1 MAKNSILVET
11 FDHLTTIIV
20 ALVRLDVALNAAL
33 WIWRTNTPTGQLRM
47 TADQA
52 AAKMPLDNKT
62 KYSLVSL
69 ALVVISFALV
79 FGVICSNPLMVAP
92 GVSLNLEAAKLILLG
107 KVPYLDFFCL
117 SSPLLLYAS
126 VVPLSVGQALGL
138 LPSLASNVLVWSLA
152 LVSVLSCAAILLPRR
167 HHREWHYFPLFLV
180 AYALANVLML
190 FQIGQGEHLV
200 MLALTPYF
208 LVRWL
213 RWNGQTV
220 SRREAIVS
228 GAFAAF
234 AVCLWHG
241 FLAIAASL
249 EVFWLLSLRRFRPLL
264 ALEVRACICTV
275 SILLLS
281 ALSLP
286 EAARNEYI
294 SLVFPLLSLGYQC
307 HDWSIYGINSVPE
320 RRDIFYTA
328 IAAILFVL
336 PFRRRTSLAAP
347 LAVVFL
353 VGFALYLSQLKGLSQ
368 SAIPM
373 IFAITLLLSV
383 NLSIAGGIVRRISR
397 NVYSRRLRASAGNGA
412 SWRNPLVSNLGLLA
426 YAVSVLVL
434 AGAFLKQQE
443 SKIGRGLPL
452 AGEACLELAR
462 EQTSSSSGEQRLS
475 QDSELASCAAWLAK
489 YSRESDEVMFLTDSL
504 VPGYPL
510 MLQMKRK
517 PSGYLLQSDC
527 LVELEACERESL
539 QPKVFEA
546 YAQKLYTRLD
556 GDIASQRA
564 KMIFVQDVTI
574 DDLLKKHKVAA
585 TLLKHYELKGHAR
598 LKAANEE
605 PLEHTG
611 FNYNIGVF
619 LPRRPQP

>member
-1 MAKNSILVET
+1 VIL
-11 FDHLTTIIV
+11 
-20 ALVRLDVALNAAL
+20 
-33 WIWRTNTPTGQLRM
+33 
-47 TADQA
+47 
-52 AAKMPLDNKT
+52 
-62 KYSLVSL
+62 
-69 ALVVISFALV
+69 FALL
-79 FGVICSNPLMVAP
+79 FGVICSNPLMIAP
-92 GVSLNLEAAKLILLG
+92 GVALNLEAARLIALG

-126 VVPLSVGQALGL
+126 VVPLSFGQALGIP
-138 LPSLASNVLVWSLA
+138 PSLASNLMVWCLA

-167 HHREWHYFPLFLV
+167 HHREWHCFPPFVV

-190 FQIGQGEHLV
+190 FQIGQSEHLV

-228 GAFAAF
+228 GIYAAF

-241 FLAIAASL
+241 FWFMAASL

-264 ALEVRACICTV
+264 ALEVGACICTV

-286 EAARNEYI
+286 QAARNEYI

-307 HDWSIYGINSVPE
+307 HDWSIYGINSVPD
-320 RRDIFYTA
+320 RRNVFYTA

-347 LAVVFL
+347 LVVIFL

-373 IFAITLLLSV
+373 IFASTLLLSV
-383 NLSIAGGIVRRISR
+383 DLSIAGVIVRRVSR
-397 NVYSRRLRASAGNGA
+397 NVHRRRMRASAGKGA
-412 SWRNPLVSNLGLLA
+412 SWRNPLASNLGLFA
-426 YAVSVLVL
+426 YAVSILVL
-434 AGAFLKQQE
+434 AGAFLRQQE
-443 SKIGRGLPL
+443 SKIGRALPL
-452 AGEACLELAR
+452 VGEVIPEEIAR
-462 EQTSSSSGEQRLS
+462 LK
-475 QDSELASCAAWLAK
+475 SELAPSSLAGQSSAETSELAGCAAWLAK
-489 YSRESDEVMFLTDSL
+489 YSRDNDEVMFLTDSL

-517 PSGYLLQSDC
+517 PAGYLLQSDC

-546 YAQKLYTRLD
+546 YAEKLYTRLD
-556 GDIASQRA
+556 GDIASERA

-574 DDLLKKHKVAA
+574 DDLLKKHKVSA
-585 TLLKHYELKGHAR
+585 TLLKNYELKGHAR

-605 PLEHTG
+605 PIEHTG

-619 LPRRPQP
+619 LPRRQQP

>member
-1 MAKNSILVET
+1 
-11 FDHLTTIIV
+11 
-20 ALVRLDVALNAAL
+20 
-33 WIWRTNTPTGQLRM
+33 M

-52 AAKMPLDNKT
+52 AVKMPLDNKA

-69 ALVVISFALV
+69 ALVMILFALV
-79 FGVICSNPLMVAP
+79 FAVICSNPLMIAP
-92 GVSLNLEAAKLILLG
+92 GVALNLEAAKLIAVG

-126 VVPLSVGQALGL
+126 VVPLSFGQALGIP
-138 LPSLASNVLVWSLA
+138 PSLASNLMVWSLA
-152 LVSVLSCAAILLPRR
+152 LVSVLSSAAILLPRR
-167 HHREWHYFPLFLV
+167 HHREWHYFPSFIV

-190 FQIGQGEHLV
+190 FQIGQGEHLA

-213 RWNGQTV
+213 RWNGHAV
-220 SRREAIVS
+220 SRREALAS

-241 FLAIAASL
+241 FLFIAASL
-249 EVFWLLSLRRFRPLL
+249 EVFWLFSLRRFRPLL

-347 LAVVFL
+347 LVVIFL

-368 SAIPM
+368 SAIAM
-373 IFAITLLLSV
+373 IFATTLLLS
-383 NLSIAGGIVRRISR
+383 LDICIMGSIVRLVSRDFCSFRLSR
-397 NVYSRRLRASAGNGA
+397 NVLSRRMRASAGNGS
-412 SWRNPLVSNLGLLA
+412 SWRNPLVGKLGLFV
-426 YAVSVLVL
+426 YAVSILVL

-443 SKIGRGLPL
+443 CKIGRALPL
-452 AGEACLELAR
+452 VGEACLEPAR
-462 EQTSSSSGEQRLS
+462 EQTSSSSGEQS
-475 QDSELASCAAWLAK
+475 IAQDSELSSCAAWLAK
-489 YSRESDEVMFLTDSL
+489 YSRENDEVMFLTDSL

-517 PSGYLLQSDC
+517 PAGYLLQSDC

-546 YAQKLYTRLD
+546 YAAKLYTRLD

-605 PLEHTG
+605 PVEHTG

>member
-1 MAKNSILVET
+1 
-11 FDHLTTIIV
+11 
-20 ALVRLDVALNAAL
+20 
-33 WIWRTNTPTGQLRM
+33 M

-52 AAKMPLDNKT
+52 AAKMPLDNKA

-69 ALVVISFALV
+69 ALVVILFALV

-107 KVPYLDFFCL
+107 KVPYFDFFCL

-126 VVPLSVGQALGL
+126 VVPLSFGQALGL
-138 LPSLASNVLVWSLA
+138 PPSLASNLLVCSLA

-167 HHREWHYFPLFLV
+167 HHREWHYFPLFIV

-213 RWNGQTV
+213 RWNDHPV
-220 SRREAIVS
+220 SRRQAIVS
-228 GAFAAF
+228 GVFAAF
-234 AVCLWHG
+234 AACLWHG
-241 FLAIAASL
+241 ILFIAASL

-264 ALEVRACICTV
+264 ALEVRACICTL
-275 SILLLS
+275 SILLLA

-286 EAARNEYI
+286 DAARNEYI

-307 HDWSIYGINSVPE
+307 HDWSIYGINSVPD
-320 RRDIFYTA
+320 RRDIFYIA

-347 LAVVFL
+347 LVIIFL

-373 IFAITLLLSV
+373 IFATALLLSV
-383 NLSIAGGIVRRISR
+383 NLSIAGVIVRRISR
-397 NVYSRRLRASAGNGA
+397 NVHGRRMLASAGKGA
-412 SWRNPLVSNLGLLA
+412 SWRNPLASNLGLFA
-426 YAVSVLVL
+426 YAVSILVL

-443 SKIGRGLPL
+443 SKMGRALPL
-452 AGEACLELAR
+452 AGEVIPEEIARQKSELAPSSLPGQSSA
-462 EQTSSSSGEQRLS
+462 ETSEP
-475 QDSELASCAAWLAK
+475 ASCAAWLAK
-489 YSRESDEVMFLTDSL
+489 YSRDNDEVMFLTDSL

-517 PSGYLLQSDC
+517 PAGYLLQSDC

-546 YAQKLYTRLD
+546 YAEKLYTRLE

-564 KMIFVQDVTI
+564 KIIFVQDVTI
-574 DDLLKKHKVAA
+574 GDLLNKHKVAA

-605 PLEHTG
+605 PVEHNG

-619 LPRRPQP
+619 LPRSPQP

>member
-1 MAKNSILVET
+1 
-11 FDHLTTIIV
+11 
-20 ALVRLDVALNAAL
+20 
-33 WIWRTNTPTGQLRM
+33 M

-52 AAKMPLDNKT
+52 AIKTPLDNKA

-69 ALVVISFALV
+69 ALVAILFALV
-79 FGVICSNPLMVAP
+79 FGVIYSNPLMIAP
-92 GVSLNLEAAKLILLG
+92 GVALNLEAAKLIALR

-126 VVPLSVGQALGL
+126 IVPLAFGKAFGIP
-138 LPSLASNVLVWSLA
+138 PSLASNLIAWSLA
-152 LVSVLSCAAILLPRR
+152 LVSVLSSAAILLPRR
-167 HHREWHYFPLFLV
+167 HHREWHYFPALVV
-180 AYALANVLML
+180 AYALANILML
-190 FQIGQGEHLV
+190 FQLGQGEHLV
-200 MLALTPYF
+200 ILALTPYF

-213 RWNGQTV
+213 RWNGHAV

-228 GAFAAF
+228 GLFAAF
-234 AVCLWHG
+234 GACLWHG
-241 FLAIAASL
+241 FLVIATSL
-249 EVFWLLSLRRFRPLL
+249 EVFWLSSMRRLRPLL

-275 SILLLS
+275 SILLLA

-286 EAARNEYI
+286 DAARSEYV
-294 SLVFPLLSLGYQC
+294 SLVFPMLSLGYQC

-328 IAAILFVL
+328 IAAILFAL

-347 LAVVFL
+347 LIVIFL

-373 IFAITLLLSV
+373 IFATTLLLS
-383 NLSIAGGIVRRISR
+383 LDICIMGSIVRLVSRDFCSCRLSR
-397 NVYSRRLRASAGNGA
+397 NICLHHRRAFSGKGQGRQILTFGNLFL
-412 SWRNPLVSNLGLLA
+412 SF
-426 YAVSVLVL
+426 YAVGILAL
-434 AGAFLKQQE
+434 AGALIKQQE
-443 SKIGRGLPL
+443 SKIARALPL
-452 AGEACLELAR
+452 VGEAVREDGLDASLE
-462 EQTSSSSGEQRLS
+462 EP
-475 QDSELASCAAWLAK
+475 ASCAAWLAK
-489 YSRESDEVMFLTDSL
+489 YSRENDEVLFLTDSL

-517 PSGYLLQSDC
+517 PAGYLLQSDC

-539 QPKVFEA
+539 QPKVFEK
-546 YAQKLYTRLD
+546 YAEKLYTRLD
-556 GDIASQRA
+556 ADIASQRA

-585 TLLKHYELKGHAR
+585 TLLKHYQLKGHSR

-605 PLEHTG
+605 PMEHTG

>member
-1 MAKNSILVET
+1 
-11 FDHLTTIIV
+11 
-20 ALVRLDVALNAAL
+20 
-33 WIWRTNTPTGQLRM
+33 M

-52 AAKMPLDNKT
+52 AAKMPLGNKA

-69 ALVVISFALV
+69 ALVVILFALV
-79 FGVICSNPLMVAP
+79 FAVICSNPLMVAP
-92 GVSLNLEAAKLILLG
+92 GVALNLEAAKLIALG
-107 KVPYLDFFCL
+107 KVPYTDFFCL

-126 VVPLSVGQALGL
+126 VVPLSFGQALGL
-138 LPSLASNVLVWSLA
+138 PPSLASNLTVWSLA
-152 LVSVLSCAAILLPRR
+152 FVSVLSCAAILLPRQ
-167 HHREWHYFPLFLV
+167 HHREWHCFPSFIV

-228 GAFAAF
+228 GIFAAF

-241 FLAIAASL
+241 FLIIAASL

-275 SILLLS
+275 SILLLA
-281 ALSLP
+281 ALALP
-286 EAARNEYI
+286 EAARSEYI

-347 LAVVFL
+347 LVVVFL

-368 SAIPM
+368 SAISM
-373 IFAITLLLSV
+373 IFATTLLLSV
-383 NLSIAGGIVRRISR
+383 NLSIAGAIVRRISR
-397 NVYSRRLRASAGNGA
+397 KVYSRRMRASAGNGA
-412 SWRNPLVSNLGLLA
+412 SWRNPLVSNLGLFA
-426 YAVSVLVL
+426 YAVSILVLV
-434 AGAFLKQQE
+434 GTFLKQQE
-443 SKIGRGLPL
+443 SKIGRALPL
-452 AGEACLELAR
+452 VAEVIPGEIARQKSELAPSSLAGQSSA
-462 EQTSSSSGEQRLS
+462 ETSEP
-475 QDSELASCAAWLAK
+475 ASCAAWLAK

-517 PSGYLLQSDC
+517 PTGYLLQSDC

-539 QPKVFEA
+539 QPKMLEA
-546 YAQKLYTRLD
+546 YAEKLYTRLD

-574 DDLLKKHKVAA
+574 GDLLKKHKVAA

-619 LPRRPQP
+619 LPLRPQP

>member
-11 FDHLTTIIV
+11 FDHLTSIIV
-20 ALVRLDVALNAAL
+20 ALVRPNVALNTAL
-33 WIWRTNTPTGQLRM
+33 WIWQTNITHRQLRM

-52 AAKMPLDNKT
+52 AAKMPLDNKA

-69 ALVVISFALV
+69 ALVVILFALV

-92 GVSLNLEAAKLILLG
+92 GVALNLEAAKLILLG

-126 VVPLSVGQALGL
+126 VVPLSFGQALGL
-138 LPSLASNVLVWSLA
+138 PPSLASNLMVWSLA
-152 LVSVLSCAAILLPRR
+152 LVSVLSCAAILLLRR
-167 HHREWHYFPLFLV
+167 HHREWHCFPSFVV

-213 RWNGQTV
+213 RWNGHTV
-220 SRREAIVS
+220 PRREAIVS
-228 GAFAAF
+228 GIFAAF
-234 AVCLWHG
+234 AACLSHG
-241 FLAIAASL
+241 FWFIAASL
-249 EVFWLLSLRRFRPLL
+249 EVLWLLSLRRFRPLL
-264 ALEVRACICTV
+264 ALEVRACVCTV

-281 ALSLP
+281 ALALP
-286 EAARNEYI
+286 EAATNEYI

-320 RRDIFYTA
+320 RRDVFYTA
-328 IAAILFVL
+328 IAAIIFVL
-336 PFRRRTSLAAP
+336 PFRRRTSMAAP

-373 IFAITLLLSV
+373 IFATALLLSL
-383 NLSIAGGIVRRISR
+383 NLSIAAAIVRRISR
-397 NVYSRRLRASAGNGA
+397 NVHRRRMRASAGKGA
-412 SWRNPLVSNLGLLA
+412 SWRNPLASNLGLFA
-426 YAVSVLVL
+426 YAVSILVL
-434 AGAFLKQQE
+434 AGAFLRQQE
-443 SKIGRGLPL
+443 SKIGRALPL
-452 AGEACLELAR
+452 VGEACLELLH
-462 EQTSSSSGEQRLS
+462 EQTSNSSGEQS
-475 QDSELASCAAWLAK
+475 IAQDSELSSCAAWLAK
-489 YSRESDEVMFLTDSL
+489 YSREDDEVMFLTDSL

-517 PSGYLLQSDC
+517 PTGYLLQSDC

-546 YAQKLYTRLD
+546 YAEKLYTRLD

-574 DDLLKKHKVAA
+574 DDLLKKHKVAS

-605 PLEHTG
+605 PIEHTG
-611 FNYNIGVF
+611 FNYKIGVF

>member
-1 MAKNSILVET
+1 
-11 FDHLTTIIV
+11 
-20 ALVRLDVALNAAL
+20 
-33 WIWRTNTPTGQLRM
+33 M

-52 AAKMPLDNKT
+52 AAKIPLDNKA

-69 ALVVISFALV
+69 ALVVILFALV
-79 FGVICSNPLMVAP
+79 FGVICSNPLMIAP
-92 GVSLNLEAAKLILLG
+92 GVALNLEAAKLILLG
-107 KVPYLDFFCL
+107 KVPYSDFFCL

-126 VVPLSVGQALGL
+126 VVLLSVGQVLGL
-138 LPSLASNVLVWSLA
+138 PPSLASNLMVWCLA

-167 HHREWHYFPLFLV
+167 HHREWHYFPSFVV

-200 MLALTPYF
+200 MLAFTPYF

-241 FLAIAASL
+241 FLVIAASL

-275 SILLLS
+275 SILLLA
-281 ALSLP
+281 ALALP
-286 EAARNEYI
+286 EAARSEYI

-328 IAAILFVL
+328 IAAILFAL

-347 LAVVFL
+347 LIVIFL

-368 SAIPM
+368 STIPM
-373 IFAITLLLSV
+373 IFATTLLLS
-383 NLSIAGGIVRRISR
+383 LDICIMGSIVRLVSRDFCSCRLSR
-397 NVYSRRLRASAGNGA
+397 NICLHHRRVLSSTGQGRQILIFGS
-412 SWRNPLVSNLGLLA
+412 LLLSF
-426 YAVSVLVL
+426 YAISILVL
-434 AGAFLKQQE
+434 AGAFIKQQE
-443 SKIGRGLPL
+443 SKIDRALPVVAEVIPEEIARPKSELAPSSL
-452 AGEACLELAR
+452 AGQRSAE
-462 EQTSSSSGEQRLS
+462 TSEP
-475 QDSELASCAAWLAK
+475 ASCAAWLAK

-510 MLQMKRK
+510 MLQMKRQ
-517 PSGYLLQSDC
+517 PTGYLLQSDC
-527 LVELEACERESL
+527 LIELEACERESL
-539 QPKVFEA
+539 QPKMLEA
-546 YAQKLYTRLD
+546 YAEKLYSRLD
-556 GDIASQRA
+556 GDIAGQRA
-564 KMIFVQDVTI
+564 KIIFVQDVTI
-574 DDLLKKHKVAA
+574 GDLLKKHKVAA